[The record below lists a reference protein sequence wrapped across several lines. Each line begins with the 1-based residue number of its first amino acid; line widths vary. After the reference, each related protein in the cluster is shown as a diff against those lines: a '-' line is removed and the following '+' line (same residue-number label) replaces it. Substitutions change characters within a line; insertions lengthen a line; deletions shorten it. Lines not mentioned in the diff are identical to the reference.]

1 MLVVS
6 GGQATETASPE
17 RSIAEASQLADANV
31 VPAAKVRRRRTKKV
45 VKEKDPYSDDPY
57 AVELDPIELDL

>member
-1 MLVVS
+1 MAL
-6 GGQATETASPE
+6 EFASLGAKHVALMDINE
-17 RSIAEASQLADANV
+17 EALA
-31 VPAAKVRRRRTKKV
+31 KTKADVEKV